1 MKLDVYCIPVLG
13 DIEFGE
19 NTFRISVNIGN
30 FYQKRLFVGLLF
42 FIGKENTKLN
52 LESKSKSLPK
62 MKPANGQFLP

>member
-30 FYQKRLFVGLLF
+30 FY
-42 FIGKENTKLN
+42 
-52 LESKSKSLPK
+52 
-62 MKPANGQFLP
+62 